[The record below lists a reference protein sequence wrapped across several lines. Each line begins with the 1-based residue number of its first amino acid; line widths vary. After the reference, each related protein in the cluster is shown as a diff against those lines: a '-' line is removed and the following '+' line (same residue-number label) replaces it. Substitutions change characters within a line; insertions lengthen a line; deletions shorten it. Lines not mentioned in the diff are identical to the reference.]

1 MVDRERAERVLW
13 ELRRTLR
20 FMERMLERPVDEFV
34 NDDEAVYALRYA
46 VVEFVEAAA
55 QVGLLLA
62 RRAGARPG
70 SYGEVFDVL
79 GDLGVI
85 SRDLAVAMR
94 RFVSLRNLLVHRYWE
109 VDDRRMFIE
118 LKEGGVSALKK
129 FIEAVE
135 RHV

>member
-1 MVDRERAERVLW
+1 
-13 ELRRTLR
+13 
-20 FMERMLERPVDEFV
+20 MLERPVDEFV

-55 QVGLLLA
+55 QVGLLLT

-79 GDLGVI
+79 GDLRVI

-94 RFVSLRNLLVHRYWE
+94 RFASLRNLPVHRYWE
-109 VDDRRMFIE
+109 VDDRRMFTE